1 MDHMVKPVVW
11 AFVIAAAATL
21 ELAWSAAPWTDD
33 RAMRNVSLETGL
45 EAYRADVVQTQEQE
59 WQALGAMLT
68 NAQWSP
74 DAPKSRD
81 EQKM

>member
-11 AFVIAAAATL
+11 VFLIAAAATL
-21 ELAWSAAPWTDD
+21 ELAWSSAPWTDD
-33 RAMRNVSLETGL
+33 QSLRNVSLETGL
-45 EAYRADVVQTQEQE
+45 EAYKADQVRTQEAE

-74 DAPKSRD
+74 HTVKPRD